1 MVREQRIAI
10 FPGSFNPFTIGHKSV
25 VDRALPLFDRI
36 IVAIGTNAGKE
47 SADSDE
53 TARRIRKIAEIYADE
68 PGVEVYSYEGLTV
81 DFAVEMGARFILR
94 GVRTMQDFEYERMLA
109 DVNRRISG
117 IETLLLYT
125 LPEHACV
132 SSSVV
137 RELEHYGVDVAGF
150 LPGNE

>member
-53 TARRIRKIAEIYADE
+53 TARRI
-68 PGVEVYSYEGLTV
+68 
-81 DFAVEMGARFILR
+81 ARLR
-94 GVRTMQDFEYERMLA
+94 TTRPQPHL
-109 DVNRRISG
+109 
-117 IETLLLYT
+117 
-125 LPEHACV
+125 
-132 SSSVV
+132 
-137 RELEHYGVDVAGF
+137 
-150 LPGNE
+150 